1 MFNSI
6 AQKNPRYIVKLLA
19 AHRYRNK
26 YHLLFPWAPCN
37 LQVYWA
43 TNPNLRWNRKS
54 VLWMLEQLEG
64 LTCGLYEVHHF
75 KIDKAKT
82 TLSPVQAVDPTRLA
96 VSGSVT
102 DISVAEEDYLYGR
115 HGDLKP
121 ENVLWSNELEGVD
134 EIGVF

>member
-1 MFNSI
+1 
-6 AQKNPRYIVKLLA
+6 
-19 AHRYRNK
+19 
-26 YHLLFPWAPCN
+26 
-37 LQVYWA
+37 
-43 TNPNLRWNRKS
+43 
-54 VLWMLEQLEG
+54 VLWMQEQLEG

-75 KIDKAKT
+75 KIGKAKT
-82 TLSPVQAVDPTRLA
+82 TLLPVQAVDPTRLA

-121 ENVLWSNELEGVD
+121 ENILWSNELEGVD

>member
-1 MFNSI
+1 M
-6 AQKNPRYIVKLLA
+6 Q
-19 AHRYRNK
+19 
-26 YHLLFPWAPCN
+26 
-37 LQVYWA
+37 
-43 TNPNLRWNRKS
+43 
-54 VLWMLEQLEG
+54 EQLEG

-75 KIDKAKT
+75 KIGKAKT
-82 TLSPVQAVDPTRLA
+82 TLLPVQAVDPTRLA

-121 ENVLWSNELEGVD
+121 ENILWSNELEGVD